1 MSRARW
7 KDMKIIIMG
16 SEIKK
21 RDIEQEFLAKLDSGS
36 LFVLNRRNYCFK
48 ILMIQKFSDFFKSIY
63 FLIVGIDSNV
73 VI

>member
-36 LFVLNRRNYCFK
+36 LFVLNRGNYLFE

-63 FLIVGIDSNV
+63 FLDL
-73 VI
+73 